1 MILTLDM
8 LKEVSWDK
16 LNKDKSTL
24 DKTKQRRFADAFK
37 LWFCKVANDIDNP
50 TNWILTISNQEI
62 QTP

>member
-50 TNWILTISNQEI
+50 TN
-62 QTP
+62 